1 MEKSLNIL
9 SLFIS
14 FEKCL
19 DNLLGGGGQTLLI
32 AGFYFLFLISS
43 ILKMLLICVLILFP
57 SKISS
62 QDKFTSGKI

>member
-19 DNLLGGGGQTLLI
+19 DNLLGGGGKH
-32 AGFYFLFLISS
+32 F
-43 ILKMLLICVLILFP
+43 
-57 SKISS
+57 
-62 QDKFTSGKI
+62 